1 MSSDLLA
8 KMRIKNQPKRLDEVA
23 ILIKP
28 AAKREEVI
36 VRGATVI
43 DKTKER
49 AIDRDAFIKALELPK
64 PPIEEKEP
72 TMEPTMEPTAPTTV
86 KPKPKTKIGKR
97 LKLVVTDV
105 IKPTEKPVIE
115 EPQATIIKR
124 PTKIG
129 KRLKLVDPNAPKP
142 TRKPRAK
149 KEPIGV
155 ARVIPADLVQIGN
168 TSMIDRLGLKR
179 PNVLIKASSYY
190 LNNREIFI
198 NFINS
203 LFAPYKKE
211 LISAAKNASCEKSS
225 DGGFDLM
232 GHQKIVR
239 DYLNMY
245 TPYRGL
251 LLYHGLGAGKTCAS
265 IGIAE
270 GMKDDRKVVVMTPA
284 SLRRNY
290 YEELKGC
297 GDTLYRRNQY
307 WEFVNVTTENA
318 NTLSTILNLS
328 IEYITKQGGAWLVNM
343 TKQSNF
349 EQLDDNEKASLDAQL
364 DEMIRY
370 KYQFISYNGLLKSH
384 MRALTTGKDGKRNPF
399 DNSVVVID
407 EAHNLVS
414 RIVNKLGKPDSDSP
428 SIELYELLMSAKNAR
443 IVLLSGTPIINYPNE
458 IAILFNIIRGY
469 IKTWVFKLR
478 INSERR
484 ITVDTFNNLFKS
496 TVLGGNVMDYID
508 YNATTTTLTVTR
520 NPFGFVNTTAKGEYA
535 GVRVGERGEM
545 TDETFLQHIT
555 RLLKKE
561 AVTIISTRVEL
572 FKSLP
577 DKLDDFKAMFI
588 DEENELRNMNL
599 FKKRI
604 LGLPSYFADITT
616 LMPRFNKSGEDF
628 QIERIDM
635 SDFQFGIYEEA
646 RISER
651 ELERNNARRR
661 KRGGDN
667 DETVSTYRIFSRAF
681 CNYVFPRPDIKRPMP
696 TGGKDITNEELMET
710 ADEDLLDSGA
720 RIDNIDGRN
729 DAAEIG
735 QRITDQSY
743 DERIKNALQM
753 LEDQKERYLSS
764 EALETYS
771 PKFLRILENIQDTDN
786 RGLHLVYSQFRTLE
800 GIGVFK
806 LVLEANGFTE
816 FKIKQ
821 VGGNWTLDI
830 ATEDLG
836 KPMFALYTGTESA
849 EQKEIVRKVYNG
861 EWGAIPPS
869 LEAQVRRIS
878 GNNLYGEVIRV
889 FMITAS
895 GAEGINLR
903 NTRFVHIVEPYWHP
917 VRMQQVI
924 GRARRICSHQDLPE
938 ALRTVKVFLY
948 LMQFSKEQLESDAT
962 IELRLKDL
970 SKTEPIRPITSDEA
984 LYEIARLKED
994 VISKL
999 LIAVKEASIDCS
1011 LHSGVGGNNE
1021 NLKCFSFGT
1030 VGNNKFSYAGS
1041 YTDEEIDAVA
1051 EQNMREENIKAREL
1065 ILDGVRYAWDQT
1077 TGAVYDYESYQL
1089 GRTVHIAN
1097 VELGRDGVAKL
1108 VFI

>member
-1 MSSDLLA
+1 MSADLLA
-8 KMRIKNQPKRLDEVA
+8 RMRVKNEPKRLDEVA
-23 ILIKP
+23 VLIKP
-28 AAKREEVI
+28 AAQREEVVVRATI
-36 VRGATVI
+36 V
-43 DKTKER
+43 DKTKDG
-49 AIDRDAFIKALELPK
+49 AVDRDAFIRALGIPKKAD
-64 PPIEEKEP
+64 IAVKE
-72 TMEPTMEPTAPTTV
+72 TV
-86 KPKPKTKIGKR
+86 A
-97 LKLVVTDV
+97 
-105 IKPTEKPVIE
+105 E
-115 EPQATIIKR
+115 EPAAAPAVKR
-124 PTKIG
+124 PRKIG
-129 KRLKLVDPNAPKP
+129 KRLKLVDADAPAP
-142 TRKPRAK
+142 ARRPRAK
-149 KEPIGV
+149 KEPEGV
-155 ARVIPADLVQIGN
+155 ARIIPAELVQIGD
-168 TSMIDRLGLKR
+168 TPIADRLGLKK
-179 PNVLIKASSYY
+179 PDVLIKASSYY

-203 LFAPYKKE
+203 LFAPYKKD
-211 LISAAKNASCEKSS
+211 LLDAAKNASCEKTSS
-225 DGGFDLM
+225 DGAFDLM

-251 LLYHGLGAGKTCAS
+251 LLYHGLGAGKTCSS

-307 WEFVNVTTENA
+307 WEFVKATPDNVK
-318 NTLSTILNLS
+318 TLSTVLNLPVD
-328 IEYITKQGGAWLVNM
+328 YITKRGGAWLVNM
-343 TKQSNF
+343 TKPSNF
-349 EQLDDNEKASLDAQL
+349 QRLDDDEKAELDAQL

-370 KYQFISYNGLLKSH
+370 KYQFIAYNGLLRSH
-384 MRALTTGKDGKRNPF
+384 MRELTTGKDGKRNPF
-399 DNSVVVID
+399 DNAVVIVD

-414 RIVNKLGKPDSDSP
+414 RIVNKLGRPNKDDSP
-428 SIELYELLMSAKNAR
+428 SLELYELLMSAKNAR

-469 IKTWVFKLR
+469 MKTWVFKLR
-478 INSERR
+478 VNSERR
-484 ITVDTFNNLFKS
+484 ITVDTFKNLFKS

-508 YNATTTTLTVTR
+508 YNASTTTLTITR
-520 NPFGFVNTTAKGEYA
+520 NPFGFVNTTAKGDYS

-545 TDETFLQHIT
+545 TDETFLEHVS

-561 AVTIISTRVEL
+561 AITIASTRVEL
-572 FKSLP
+572 YKALP

-588 DEENELRNMNL
+588 DEENELRNMGL

-616 LMPRFNKSGEDF
+616 LMPRFNKSSGDF
-628 QIERIDM
+628 QIERINM
-635 SDFQFGIYEEA
+635 SDFQFGVYEEA

-651 ELERNNARRR
+651 ELERNNARRK
-661 KRGGDN
+661 KRGGDD

-696 TGGKDITNEELMET
+696 GGEAGLTDKELLET
-710 ADEDLLDSGA
+710 ADEDLLDAGV
-720 RIDNIDGRN
+720 RVENVDGRN
-729 DAAEIG
+729 DAEEIG
-735 QRITDQSY
+735 ERVADESY
-743 DERIKNALQM
+743 DDRIRSALQM
-753 LEDQKERYLSS
+753 LDDQKERYLSPD
-764 EALETYS
+764 ALETYS
-771 PKFLRILENIQDTDN
+771 PKFLRILENIQNPDN

-806 LVLEANGFTE
+806 LVLEANGFAE

-830 ATEDLG
+830 ARKDLG
-836 KPMFALYTGTESA
+836 KPMFALYTGTESP

-861 EWGAIPPS
+861 DWGAIPPS

-903 NTRFVHIVEPYWHP
+903 NTRFVHIMEPYWHP

-924 GRARRICSHQDLPE
+924 GRARRICSHQALPE
-938 ALRTVKVFLY
+938 PMRTVKVFLY
-948 LMQFSKEQLESDAT
+948 LMQFSKEQLESEAT

-994 VISKL
+994 VTTKL
-999 LIAVKEASIDCS
+999 LHAVKEASIDCS
-1011 LHSGVGGNNE
+1011 LHAGVGGNNE

-1030 VGNNKFSYAGS
+1030 VGSDKFSFAGS
-1041 YTDEEIDAVA
+1041 YADEEVDAVA
-1051 EQNMREENIKAREL
+1051 EQNMRTEDVKAKEL
-1065 ILDGVRYAWDQT
+1065 VLDGVRYAWDQR
-1077 TGAVYDYESYQL
+1077 TGAVYEFESYQL
-1089 GRTVHIAN
+1089 GRTVHIGN
-1097 VELGRDGVAKL
+1097 VEIGRDGAARL

>member
-1 MSSDLLA
+1 MSADLLA
-8 KMRIKNQPKRLDEVA
+8 RMRVKNEPKRLDEVA
-23 ILIKP
+23 VLIKP
-28 AAKREEVI
+28 AAQREEVVVRATI
-36 VRGATVI
+36 V
-43 DKTKER
+43 DKTKDD
-49 AIDRDAFIKALELPK
+49 AVDRDAFIRALGIPK
-64 PPIEEKEP
+64 KTNIAVKE
-72 TMEPTMEPTAPTTV
+72 TV
-86 KPKPKTKIGKR
+86 A
-97 LKLVVTDV
+97 
-105 IKPTEKPVIE
+105 E
-115 EPQATIIKR
+115 EPAAAPAVKR
-124 PTKIG
+124 PRKIG
-129 KRLKLVDPNAPKP
+129 KRLKLVDGDAPAP
-142 TRKPRAK
+142 ARKPRAK
-149 KEPIGV
+149 KEPEGV
-155 ARVIPADLVQIGN
+155 ARIIPAELVQIGD
-168 TSMIDRLGLKR
+168 TPIADRLGLKR

-190 LNNREIFI
+190 LNNREIFV
-198 NFINS
+198 NFVNS
-203 LFAPYKKE
+203 LFAPYKKQ
-211 LISAAKNASCEKSS
+211 LLDAAKNASCEQTSS
-225 DGGFDLM
+225 DGAFDLM

-251 LLYHGLGAGKTCAS
+251 LLYHGLGAGKTCSS

-307 WEFVNVTTENA
+307 WEFVKATPDNVK
-318 NTLSTILNLS
+318 TLSTVLNLPVD
-328 IEYITKQGGAWLVNM
+328 YITKRGGAWLVNM
-343 TKQSNF
+343 TKPSNF
-349 EQLDDNEKASLDAQL
+349 QRLDDDEKAELDAQL

-370 KYQFISYNGLLKSH
+370 KYQFIAYNGLLRSH
-384 MRALTTGKDGKRNPF
+384 MRELTTGKDGKRNPF
-399 DNSVVVID
+399 DNAVVIVD

-414 RIVNKLGKPDSDSP
+414 RIVNKLGKPSKDDSP
-428 SIELYELLMSAKNAR
+428 SLELYELLMSAKNAR

-469 IKTWVFKLR
+469 MKTWVFKLR
-478 INSERR
+478 VNSERR
-484 ITVDTFNNLFKS
+484 INVDTFKNLFKS

-508 YNATTTTLTVTR
+508 YNASTTTLTITR
-520 NPFGFVNTTAKGEYA
+520 NPFGFVNTTAKGDYD

-545 TDETFLQHIT
+545 TDETFLEHVS

-561 AVTIISTRVEL
+561 AITVASTRVEL
-572 FKSLP
+572 YKALP

-588 DEENELRNMNL
+588 DEENELRNMGL

-616 LMPRFNKSGEDF
+616 LMPRFNKSSGDF
-628 QIERIDM
+628 QIERINM
-635 SDFQFGIYEEA
+635 SDFQFGVYEEA

-651 ELERNNARRR
+651 ELERNNARRK
-661 KRGGDN
+661 KRGGDD
-667 DETVSTYRIFSRAF
+667 DEAVSTYRIFSRAF

-696 TGGKDITNEELMET
+696 GGEAGLTDKELLET
-710 ADEDLLDSGA
+710 ADEDLLDAGV
-720 RIDNIDGRN
+720 RVENIDGRN
-729 DAAEIG
+729 DAEEIG
-735 QRITDQSY
+735 ERVADESY
-743 DERIKNALQM
+743 DDRIRSALQM
-753 LEDQKERYLSS
+753 LDDQKERYLSPD
-764 EALETYS
+764 ALETYS
-771 PKFLRILENIQDTDN
+771 PKFLRILENIQNPDN

-806 LVLEANGFTE
+806 LVLEANGFAE

-821 VGGNWTLDI
+821 VGGNWTLDV
-830 ATEDLG
+830 ARKDLG
-836 KPMFALYTGTESA
+836 KPMFALYTGTESPQ
-849 EQKEIVRKVYNG
+849 QKEIVRKVYNG
-861 EWGAIPPS
+861 DWGAIPPS

-903 NTRFVHIVEPYWHP
+903 NTRFVHVMEPYWHP

-924 GRARRICSHQDLPE
+924 GRARRICSHQALPE
-938 ALRTVKVFLY
+938 PMRTVKVFLY
-948 LMQFSKEQLESDAT
+948 LMQFSKEQLESEAT

-994 VISKL
+994 VTTKL
-999 LIAVKEASIDCS
+999 LHSVKEASIDCS
-1011 LHSGVGGNNE
+1011 LHAGVGGNDE

-1030 VGNNKFSYAGS
+1030 VGSDKFSFAGS
-1041 YTDEEIDAVA
+1041 YADEEVDAVA
-1051 EQNMREENIKAREL
+1051 EQNMRAEDVKAKEL
-1065 ILDGVRYAWDQT
+1065 VLDGVRYAWDQK
-1077 TGAVYDYESYQL
+1077 TGAVYEYESYQL

-1097 VELGRDGVAKL
+1097 VEIGRDGAARL

>member
-1 MSSDLLA
+1 MSADLLA
-8 KMRIKNQPKRLDEVA
+8 KMRVKNQPKRLDEVA
-23 ILIKP
+23 VIIKP
-28 AAKREEVI
+28 AAQREEVVVRTTI
-36 VRGATVI
+36 V
-43 DKTKER
+43 DKTKDM
-49 AIDRDAFIKALELPK
+49 AVDRDAFIKTLGPPK
-64 PPIEEKEP
+64 LNVPVKQTIPEEQPVP
-72 TMEPTMEPTAPTTV
+72 TIGR
-86 KPKPKTKIGKR
+86 PKKLGKR
-97 LKLVVTDV
+97 LKLIDADEFPQPA
-105 IKPTEKPVIE
+105 IKPP
-115 EPQATIIKR
+115 
-124 PTKIG
+124 
-129 KRLKLVDPNAPKP
+129 
-142 TRKPRAK
+142 K
-149 KEPIGV
+149 KEPEGDV
-155 ARVIPADLVQIGN
+155 RVIPAELVQIGDTLN
-168 TSMIDRLGLKR
+168 ADRLGKKR
-179 PNVLIKASSYY
+179 PSVLIKASSYY
-190 LNNREIFI
+190 LNNREIFV

-225 DGGFDLM
+225 ADGTFDLM

-251 LLYHGLGAGKTCAS
+251 LLYHGLGAGKTCTS

-307 WEFVNVTTENA
+307 WEFVKATIDNIK
-318 NTLSTILNLS
+318 TLSSVLNLPLD
-328 IEYITKQGGAWLVNM
+328 YIKKRGGAWLVNM
-343 TKQSNF
+343 TKSSNF
-349 EQLDDNEKASLDAQL
+349 DTLDDNDKAELDAQL

-384 MRALTTGKDGKRNPF
+384 MRELTTGKDGKRNPF
-399 DNSVVVID
+399 DNSVVVVD

-414 RIVNKLGKPDSDSP
+414 RIVNKLGRPDSDNP
-428 SIELYELLMSAKNAR
+428 SIQIYELLMSAKNAK

-458 IAILFNIIRGY
+458 IAIIFNIIRGY
-469 IKTWVFKLR
+469 IKTWVFKLKV
-478 INSERR
+478 NSERR
-484 ITVDTFNNLFKS
+484 ITVETFKNLFKS

-508 YNATTTTLTVTR
+508 YNPSTTTLTITR
-520 NPFGFVNTTAKGEYA
+520 NPLGFVNTTSKGDYS

-545 TDETFLQHIT
+545 TDETFLEHVS
-555 RLLKKE
+555 RVLKKE
-561 AVTIISTRVEL
+561 TITIASTRVEL
-572 FKSLP
+572 YKALP

-588 DEENELRNMNL
+588 DEENELRNMGL
-599 FKKRI
+599 FKRRI
-604 LGLPSYFADITT
+604 LGLPSYFADMTR

-628 QIERIDM
+628 KIERINM

-661 KRGGDN
+661 KRGGDI

-696 TGGKDITNEELMET
+696 GNDTEVSDEELIKT
-710 ADEDLLDSGA
+710 ADEDLLDAGI

-729 DAAEIG
+729 DAEEIG
-735 QRITDQSY
+735 QRIADDTY
-743 DERIKNALQM
+743 DDRIKSALQM
-753 LEDQKERYLSS
+753 LEQNKDKYLSPK
-764 EALETYS
+764 ALETYS
-771 PKFLRILENIQDTDN
+771 PKFLRILENIQDKDN

-806 LVLEANGFTE
+806 LVLEANGFAE

-821 VGGNWTLDI
+821 VGGNWSLDI
-830 ATEDLG
+830 QSKDFG
-836 KPMFALYTGTESA
+836 KPMFALYTGTESP
-849 EQKEIVRKVYNG
+849 ELKEIVRKIYNG
-861 EWGAIPPS
+861 DWGSIPPS
-869 LEAQVRRIS
+869 LETQIRRIS
-878 GNNLYGEVIRV
+878 SNNLYGEVIKV

-903 NTRFVHIVEPYWHP
+903 NTRFVHIIEPYWHP

-924 GRARRICSHQDLPE
+924 GRARRICSHQSLPE
-938 ALRTVKVFLY
+938 KLRTVKVFLY
-948 LMQFSKEQLESDAT
+948 LMQFSKEQLESEAT

-994 VISKL
+994 VISKIL
-999 LIAVKEASIDCS
+999 HAVKEASIDCT
-1011 LHSGVGGNNE
+1011 LHSVVGGNE
-1021 NLKCFSFGT
+1021 EKLQCFSFGT
-1030 VGNNKFSYAGS
+1030 VNSNNFSFAGS
-1041 YTDEEIDAVA
+1041 YTDEEVDAVA
-1051 EQNMREENIKAREL
+1051 QQNMRAEDVKAKK
-1065 ILDGVRYAWDQT
+1065 IVLDGVTYAYDAST
-1077 TGAVYDYESYQL
+1077 DAVYDYESYQL

-1097 VELGRDGVAKL
+1097 VEIGRDGKAR
-1108 VFI
+1108 FIPIAYNV